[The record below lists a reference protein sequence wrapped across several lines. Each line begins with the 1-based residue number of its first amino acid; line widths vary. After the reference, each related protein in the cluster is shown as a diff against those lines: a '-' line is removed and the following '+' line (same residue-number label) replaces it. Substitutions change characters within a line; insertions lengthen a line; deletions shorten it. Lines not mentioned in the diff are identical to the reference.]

1 MRTRPRVRVAL
12 LGAGAI
18 SAEHADALRFVPEAQ
33 TVAVCDLSAKRGEE
47 LAERFKIPAIYS
59 NLEQMVERER
69 PDVIHVLT
77 PPQTHTDLALECIE
91 LGCNVYVEKP
101 FGLSVA
107 ACEQVKQASEARG
120 LVAGVNHN
128 LLFRPAIEETVRLI
142 QSCRI
147 GKLHH
152 VGVSYVLPESS
163 LPLKDAAQF
172 MFQDPLNMLFEV
184 GPHPLSV
191 IRKLLG
197 RLRTLDAV
205 PGGDMIAAGN
215 QMFHSIWQIIATA
228 ERGTAQLFLSV
239 GQGSRDITVSA
250 YGQDGTI
257 HADVVRNAVKLV
269 EWPDRRIY
277 GDLFQAIGNAKEL
290 VRGAAMPLRSRIRKG
305 MGWGADPSL
314 HSMLGSIRSFY
325 ESLTEGKP
333 LVEGAAEAVQ
343 VIEYCEAGKI
353 TAQFRNGTSHLQVEG
368 EDGAYGSS
376 SDLRRGGLYRPS
388 FSVSH

>member
-1 MRTRPRVRVAL
+1 MTKLPVRVAL

-18 SAEHADALRFVPEAQ
+18 SEEHADALRLIPEVQ
-33 TVAVCDLSAKRGEE
+33 TVAVCDLSHKRAQE
-47 LAERFKIPAIYS
+47 LAERFKIPSVYA

-77 PPQTHTDLALECIE
+77 PPQTHTHLALECIE

-107 ACEQVKQASEARG
+107 ACEKVKQASEGRG

-128 LLFRPAIEETVRLI
+128 LLFRPAIQETVRLI
-142 QSCRI
+142 QNCRI

-163 LPLKDAAQF
+163 VPLKDAAQF

-191 IRKLLG
+191 IRKLMG
-197 RLRTLDAV
+197 RLRTLEAI
-205 PGGDMIAAGN
+205 PGGDRIAAGN
-215 QMFHSIWQIIATA
+215 QMFHSSWQIIATA
-228 ERGTAQLFLSV
+228 ERGTAQLFLSM
-239 GQGSRDITVSA
+239 GNGSRDITVSA

-277 GDLFQAIGNAKEL
+277 GDLFQAVGNAKEL
-290 VRGAAMPLRSRIRKG
+290 IRGTSMPLRSRIRKG
-305 MGWGADPSL
+305 MGWGAYPSL

-325 ESLTEGKP
+325 ECLIKGKP
-333 LVEGAAEAVQ
+333 LLEGAAEAVQ
-343 VIEYCEAGKI
+343 VIEYCEAGRI
-353 TAQFRNGTSHLQVEG
+353 TAQSRNGRGGLQGGG

-376 SDLRRGGLYRPS
+376 SDLRRGGLYRPA